1 MKASYAG
8 LSFPSE
14 PMSRSAAVEA
24 LERSGACWRL
34 ALKPRGA
41 CGRERL
47 PCAVAEVGYRERVR
61 LTPRARANLEALVGI
76 ILPGRETA
84 LELLVYQPLPV
95 AEGGRHAPRDGWL
108 ILVGEEAA
116 QLARWLLDD
125 SAGHFLRHARL
136 GRFSVTAARLSY
148 FRSFLANNRFRH
160 DEVLLDASL
169 VLELYGVRK
178 AECIDY
184 LALEDETTHRP
195 RIRRNDDD
203 CRHHGLSLREMLA
216 TPGCHFR
223 LGELRCVSFEQ
234 IIRFKH
240 SRGTFADRRDLSM
253 VQALVRG
260 KRLALLW
267 HRTLYEL
274 DLGRRLLSRWLLHQI
289 RPGDGGLTLA
299 YQHRWRRRRSH

>member
-24 LERSGACWRL
+24 LERSGSCWRL

-47 PCAVAEVGYRERVR
+47 PCALAEVGYRERVR

-95 AEGGRHAPRDGWL
+95 AEGGHHAPRDGWL

-136 GRFSVTAARLSY
+136 GRYTVTAARLSY

-169 VLELYGVRK
+169 VLELYGLRK

-184 LALEDETTHRP
+184 LALAAEVRHRP

-203 CRHHGLSLREMLA
+203 SHHHRCSLREMLA

-234 IIRFKH
+234 IIRFKR

-253 VQALVRG
+253 MQALVTG
-260 KRLALLW
+260 NRLAILW
-267 HRTLYEL
+267 HRALYEI
-274 DLGRRLLSRWLLHQI
+274 DLGRRLLSDWLIQRI
-289 RPGDGGLTLA
+289 RPEASGQRLA
-299 YQHRWRRRRSH
+299 FSHRWRRRRSH